1 MMVVEVFLTAAAV
14 AVEARQLVLVG
25 RLTLAPSV
33 DHRLADASLDTTISS
48 AMFSTTCFV
57 PAAPLWYGQR
67 CASVVSV
74 CLDSRLA
81 P

>member
-57 PAAPLWYGQR
+57 PLWYGQR